1 MSASSVTGLLLGL
14 AVVALAWLLEGGAW
28 SAILEP
34 GAAVVVLGGT
44 LAGALLGAPASD
56 LRRALALLPQAFRA
70 TADRHRGLAERL
82 GGLAELARRKGLMA
96 VDDPARAEP
105 DEDVRLALELLVEGN
120 SQAELRRRYEAELEF
135 RLLRD
140 AAAARVFE
148 NAGATAPTMGILGA
162 VLGLVRVM
170 GGLHSPEAL
179 GAGIA
184 TAFVATLYGV
194 ALANLLL
201 LPIAAKLERVL
212 DARRRTAEIALE
224 GVLAIQEGLGRRA
237 VQDRLAP
244 ATGVVRRAAAS

>member
-1 MSASSVTGLLLGL
+1 MDAASLVGLLLGG
-14 AVVALAWLLEGGAW
+14 VVLSLAWLLEGGAW

-44 LAGALLGAPASD
+44 LAGALLGSPASD
-56 LRRALALLPQAFRA
+56 LRRALSLLPRAFRA
-70 TADRHRGLAERL
+70 IPEGHRSLAERL
-82 GGLAELARRKGLMA
+82 GGLAELARRRGLMA
-96 VDDPARAEP
+96 IEDPSRGERN
-105 DEDVRLALELLVEGN
+105 EDVRLALDLLIEGN
-120 SQAELRRRYEAELEF
+120 GHGELRRRYEAELEF
-135 RLLRD
+135 RLQRD
-140 AAAARVFE
+140 SAAARVFE

-201 LPIAAKLERVL
+201 LPIGTKLERVL

-224 GVLAIQEGLGRRA
+224 GVLAIQEGLGRHG
-237 VQDRLAP
+237 VQDRVAP
-244 ATGVVRRAAAS
+244 ALGGVRRAAGS

>member
-1 MSASSVTGLLLGL
+1 MDPASVVGLLLGA
-14 AVVALAWLLEGGAW
+14 AVVGLAWLVEGGAW
-28 SAILEP
+28 GAILEP

-44 LAGALLGAPASD
+44 LAGALLGSPAGD
-56 LRRALALLPQAFRA
+56 LRRAFALLPRAFRA
-70 TADRHRGLAERL
+70 TPDGHRSLAERL

-96 VDDPARAEP
+96 VDDPARAERN
-105 DEDVRLALELLVEGN
+105 EDVRLALELLVEGN
-120 SQAELRRRYEAELEF
+120 THTELRRRYEAELEF
-135 RLLRD
+135 RLQRD

-194 ALANLLL
+194 ALANLML
-201 LPIAAKLERVL
+201 LPIATKLERVL

-224 GVLAIQEGLGRRA
+224 GVLAIQEGMGRHA
-237 VQDRLAP
+237 LQDRLAP
-244 ATGVVRRAAAS
+244 ATGGTRRAAAQ